1 MKIEQL
7 LHGYNNGHTLIAG
20 SIQLKSTKDAT
31 NMALFSDWSEYRDPN
46 ERDSSYLTA
55 YPLDESP
62 YYVISKT
69 WYATEMERP
78 GSVWT
83 HSLLF
88 RLDELDINFDLRTLI
103 NFFRKPQ
110 IGKYREYESSI
121 IIDENQNS
129 EIKPAIEFETIQWL
143 YIYTMLLNQAAPMVF
158 TVEKSSQAY
167 QMMCLTLMQFTPI
180 DILKNLSFC
189 SGSAVGRKLGKR
201 TISLQFV
208 VASGISLQNQFKN
221 ETLSSTNFDSGLQ
234 YVVNA
239 FNSKHQEVSGLIR
252 IFSLEIGESCN
263 KFCSVAN
270 LLRLLDNAMS
280 KKEITPSYE
289 EVLSIL
295 IRDFPSANEGI
306 TLKQNFLSKRISNLF
321 CSEEDFFYKLCTLEK
336 VDFFNFQS
344 LIYQE
349 RLDSF
354 ILNSHDAYINLLCRL
369 SDSETLNKLGKAI
382 ISSSSARLSSSDIT
396 LIAQNHWHFYLTL
409 LMFDANLLNNSFW
422 INLPN
427 SKFIQILNQ
436 FSDKL
441 GSILNNW
448 EPLFNRILHNEIS
461 ISPQLASDLIN
472 HTPNAVS
479 ILMDY
484 LNHNIN
490 HKVDVE
496 LLRNSLYRIKEILQ
510 WIDNQNHLEINIVTI
525 LVNYIRPSS
534 NDVLQFGSGVWMK
547 LLNVDNG
554 HMNIGYYM
562 YLFILSFNWIDE
574 NSIKYLRTSF
584 YPLHEALKNS
594 TLSGSMWIRLIPYT
608 SELPFWQDWDKCKKL
623 RKGIVKYL
631 KNCGYPRTVLNN
643 FTPDIELNKELKKNW

>member
-1 MKIEQL
+1 MRIEQL

-69 WYATEMERP
+69 WYATEMERS

-88 RLDELDINFDLRTLI
+88 RFDELDINFDLRTLI
-103 NFFRKPQ
+103 NFFKKPQ
-110 IGKYREYESSI
+110 IGKYREYESTI
-121 IIDENQNS
+121 IIEENQHT
-129 EIKPAIEFETIQWL
+129 EIKPIIEFETIQWL
-143 YIYTMLLNQAAPMVF
+143 YIYTMLLNQAAPMAF

-167 QMMCLTLMQFTPI
+167 QMMCLTLMQFMPI
-180 DILKNLSFC
+180 DILRNLSFC

-208 VASGISLQNQFKN
+208 VAGGMSLQNQFKN
-221 ETLSSTNFDSGLQ
+221 ETLSSINFDLGLQ

-239 FNSKHQEVSGLIR
+239 FNSKYQEVSGLIR

-280 KKEITPSYE
+280 QKEITSSYE

-295 IRDFPSANEGI
+295 IKDFPSANEGI

-321 CSEEDFFYKLCTLEK
+321 CSEEDFFYKLCTLENI
-336 VDFFNFQS
+336 DFINFHS

-349 RLDSF
+349 RLESF
-354 ILNSHDAYINLLCRL
+354 ILNSRDAYINLLCRL
-369 SDSETLNKLGKAI
+369 SDSETLNKLGKDI
-382 ISSSSARLSSSDIT
+382 ISSSSARLSSSDIS

-422 INLPN
+422 IDLPN
-427 SKFIQILNQ
+427 SKFIQIVNQ

-441 GSILNNW
+441 GSVLNDW
-448 EPLFNRILHNEIS
+448 KPLFNRILQEDVNIS
-461 ISPQLASDLIN
+461 QQLAVDLVD

-479 ILMDY
+479 MLMSY
-484 LNHNIN
+484 LNTSDSYE
-490 HKVDVE
+490 VDME
-496 LLRNSLYRIKEILQ
+496 LLRICLSRIKEVLQ
-510 WIDNQNHLEINIVTI
+510 WLENQSYLSANVVAIF
-525 LVNYIRPSS
+525 VNYIRPFS
-534 NDVLQFGSGVWMK
+534 NDVRQSRSEIWLK
-547 LLNVDNG
+547 LLDADNSR
-554 HMNIGYYM
+554 MSTEYYM
-562 YLFILSFNWIDE
+562 FLFVLSFNWIDE
-574 NSIKYLRTSF
+574 NSINYLRVSF
-584 YPLHEALKNS
+584 YHLHDKLRYSSLNNR
-594 TLSGSMWIRLIPYT
+594 MWERLIPYT

-623 RKGIVKYL
+623 RKGIIKYL
-631 KNCGYPRTVLNN
+631 KSCGYPKSVLKD
-643 FTPDIELNKELKKNW
+643 FTPDMDLNKELKKYW